1 MQIASVIQSPH
12 TIYVAGGCFWGVE
25 AYFKRVPGIMET
37 EVGYANGKTANPT
50 YEQVCYENTGHAE
63 TVKLVFDKHQISL
76 EEVILHLLRII
87 DPRSLNKQGG
97 DVGTQYRTGVY
108 YVDPA
113 DKARVER
120 LFKAVDPNGTFV
132 VELLPLEQFFDA
144 ETYHQDYL
152 DKNPTGYCHVKLTK
166 ADEPLF
172 NVPPYVRE
180 EADAL
185 RDRIGD
191 DAYEITQNEA
201 TEAPFTGEYD
211 DHFERGIYVDIVS
224 GEPLFLSAHKYNS
237 GCGWPAF
244 SRPITANAVTYEV
257 DHKLARERVEVRSA
271 HGDSHLGHVF
281 PDGKADMGGLRYCIN
296 SKALRFVKEEDME
309 KEGYGALIPLLDEEA

>member
-1 MQIASVIQSPH
+1 MQISSVIQSPH

-37 EVGYANGKTANPT
+37 VAGYANGRTENPT

-76 EEVILHLLRII
+76 EEIILHLLRII

-113 DKARVER
+113 DKVRVER
-120 LFKAVDPNGTFV
+120 LFKAVDPQGTFV
-132 VELLPLEQFFDA
+132 VEVLPLEQFFDA

-152 DKNPTGYCHVKLTK
+152 DKNPTGYCHVNLAK
-166 ADEPLF
+166 ANDPLF
-172 NVPPYVRE
+172 NIPAYVRE
-180 EADAL
+180 EAAAL
-185 RDRIGD
+185 RERIGD
-191 DAYEITQNEA
+191 AAYEITQHEA

-211 DHFERGIYVDIVS
+211 DHFERGIYVDVVS

-244 SRPITANAVTYEV
+244 SRPITASSVTYEV

-271 HGDSHLGHVF
+271 NGDSHLGHVF
-281 PDGKADMGGLRYCIN
+281 PDGQADMGGLRYCIN
-296 SKALRFVKEEDME
+296 SKALRFIKAEDME
-309 KEGYGALIPLLDEEA
+309 KEGYGDLIPLLDEEV

>member
-37 EVGYANGKTANPT
+37 VVGYANGKTMNPT

-76 EEVILHLLRII
+76 EEVVLHLLRII

-113 DKARVER
+113 DKVRVER

-172 NVPPYVRE
+172 NVPTYVRE

-185 RDRIGD
+185 RKRIGD

-211 DHFERGIYVDIVS
+211 EHFERGIYVDIVS

-309 KEGYGALIPLLDEEA
+309 QEGYGALLPLLDEEA